1 MSTIHEQIDELL
13 AADLHGELSATERD
27 AFNAHLVDCAD
38 CRQAFQEEK
47 NMHKLLNETIAD
59 KKADPRFEQ
68 RMVSRFRDRVPQRPG
83 LVQLIMNLVRLRAV
97 QLTAAAALLLSMVQM
112 GRVITGESMS
122 PAARRED
129 VASTERSEL
138 MKSPSGVTRDS
149 GVLAYKSD
157 APGRGADQSAA
168 SKSTSVAGM
177 VAQNPAPPPQ
187 DKPQTETALPVTV
200 YSADVLTKQA
210 STAPKT
216 KKNETANDSAAPEAQ
231 TEATTERVITTGSYI
246 PTAETESAL
255 PAGTSPSSPG
265 PAANRKLVR
274 NATAELEVASF
285 EEAVQKITGF
295 AAEDKGYVAT
305 SSSEKQANGKLR
317 GQVVVKV
324 LPDNLDRF
332 LLKLRGLG
340 ELKNQALTT
349 EDVTKQYFDTES
361 RMKNARLMEQ
371 RLIEILKTKSKDVS
385 DLLEVEKEL
394 GRVREEIETMQ
405 GELKFM
411 DSQVQFA
418 TVTIQL
424 SEKNMNVPAAF
435 LLKERAQLA
444 LYATEVEKTYNDIK
458 ALASPKVQI
467 TNAQINRDN
476 TGRVSGY
483 VYMLIAPDESEAIIA
498 RVKAMARVENFQV
511 QTERV
516 AQGGDGLGE
525 NAKTERDK
533 VVLNVTISRE
543 EQEQALQQTTLRIR
557 SSEVNDKTK
566 ELRTLAEKQSGRIR
580 SSSFS
585 RDANGREYANV
596 SLRVPIKNY
605 SALMQSL
612 NTLGKVEDVT
622 VHRDDRPDSQ
632 VNQADAPADITI
644 QVYSQGNIVS
654 QETGIVATLRRT
666 IGQGAGALMWSARM
680 IGVAL
685 AFLAPWVLA
694 IVGVGWV
701 MRRVSRAR
709 RARKQLA
716 EERDGLS

>member
-1 MSTIHEQIDELL
+1 M
-13 AADLHGELSATERD
+13 
-27 AFNAHLVDCAD
+27 
-38 CRQAFQEEK
+38 
-47 NMHKLLNETIAD
+47 
-59 KKADPRFEQ
+59 
-68 RMVSRFRDRVPQRPG
+68 
-83 LVQLIMNLVRLRAV
+83 
-97 QLTAAAALLLSMVQM
+97 
-112 GRVITGESMS
+112 
-122 PAARRED
+122 
-129 VASTERSEL
+129 
-138 MKSPSGVTRDS
+138 
-149 GVLAYKSD
+149 
-157 APGRGADQSAA
+157 
-168 SKSTSVAGM
+168 
-177 VAQNPAPPPQ
+177 AQDPAPPPAEQ
-187 DKPQTETALPVTV
+187 MTNTPVEGLRQLPSFVGSTKTA
-200 YSADVLTKQA
+200 
-210 STAPKT
+210 
-216 KKNETANDSAAPEAQ
+216 EDSAAQPE
-231 TEATTERVITTGSYI
+231 TEATTERVEITGSYI

-255 PAGTSPSSPG
+255 PAAVYGAESQSIPA

-274 NATAELEVASF
+274 NATAELEVVSF

-295 AAEDKGYVAT
+295 AAEEKGYVAT
-305 SSSEKQANGKLR
+305 SSSEKQANGKLS
-317 GQVVVKV
+317 GEVVVKV

-332 LLKLRGLG
+332 LQKLRGIG

-349 EDVTKQYFDTES
+349 EDVTKAYFDTES
-361 RMKNARLMEQ
+361 RLKNARLMEQ
-371 RLIEILKTKSKDVS
+371 RLMEILKTKSKDVA
-385 DLLEVEKEL
+385 DLLKVEKEI
-394 GRVREEIETMQ
+394 GRVREEIEKMQ

-444 LYATEVEKTYNDIK
+444 LYAPEVEKTYNDIK

-483 VYMLIAPDESEAIIA
+483 VYMLIAPEESEAIIS
-498 RVKAMARVENFQV
+498 RVKSMARVENFQV
-511 QTERV
+511 QTERI

-543 EQEQALQQTTLRIR
+543 EQEQALQQTSLRIR
-557 SSEVNDKTK
+557 STDVNDRTK
-566 ELRTLAEKQSGRIR
+566 QLRDLAEKQNGRVR

-585 RDANGREYANV
+585 RDPNGREYANV
-596 SLRVPIKNY
+596 SLRVPMKNY

-612 NTLGKVEDVT
+612 NTLGKVENVSIQ
-622 VHRDDRPDSQ
+622 RNDRPDAQ
-632 VNQADAPADITI
+632 ANQADAPADISI

-654 QETGIVATLRRT
+654 QETGVIATLRRT
-666 IGQGAGALMWSARM
+666 IGQGAAALMWSARM

-701 MRRVSRAR
+701 MRRISRAR
-709 RARKQLA
+709 RARKQRA
-716 EERDGLS
+716 EEEGGLS

>member
-13 AADLHGELSATERD
+13 AADLHGELSATEREG
-27 AFNAHLVDCAD
+27 FHAHLVDCAE

-47 NMHKLLNETIAD
+47 NMHKVLNETLAG
-59 KKADPRFEQ
+59 KKADTGFEQ

-83 LVQLIMNLVRLRAV
+83 LVQLVTNLLRLRAV

-112 GRVITGESMS
+112 GRMITGESAS
-122 PAARRED
+122 PMVRRED
-129 VASTERSEL
+129 AISQPESEL
-138 MKSPSGVTRDS
+138 TKSAPGARRDS
-149 GVLAYKSD
+149 GMLAAKTDTS
-157 APGRGADQSAA
+157 GRGADQFA
-168 SKSTSVAGM
+168 SGNSTSAAGM
-177 VAQNPAPPPQ
+177 VAQNPAPPPAPVEASTERVIVSNSNIPT
-187 DKPQTETALPVTV
+187 DKLRANLPVTV
-200 YSADVLTKQA
+200 YSADTLQSKAKKTENKDERTPGE
-210 STAPKT
+210 STA
-216 KKNETANDSAAPEAQ
+216 
-231 TEATTERVITTGSYI
+231 
-246 PTAETESAL
+246 AES
-255 PAGTSPSSPG
+255 PDSPSTAAG
-265 PAANRKLVR
+265 LIANRKLVR
-274 NATAELEVASF
+274 NASAELEVVSF

-305 SSSEKQANGKLR
+305 SSSQKQANGKLS

-385 DLLEVEKEL
+385 DLLQVEKEL

-424 SEKNMNVPAAF
+424 SEKNMNIPAAF

-444 LYATEVEKTYNDIK
+444 LYAAEVEKTYNDIK

-467 TNAQINRDN
+467 TNAQVNRDN
-476 TGRVSGY
+476 TGRVSAY
-483 VYMLIAPDESEAIIA
+483 LYMLIAPEESEAIIS
-498 RVKAMARVENFQV
+498 RVKGMARVENFQV

-543 EQEQALQQTTLRIR
+543 EQEQSLQQSSLRVR
-557 SSEVNDKTK
+557 TVDVNDRTK
-566 ELRTLAEKQSGRIR
+566 QLRDLAEKQGGRIR

-585 RDANGREYANV
+585 RDPNGREIANV
-596 SLRVPIKNY
+596 LLRVPMKNY
-605 SALMQSL
+605 GALMESL
-612 NTLGKVEDVT
+612 NALGKVENVS
-622 VHRDDRPDSQ
+622 VQRVDRPDAQ
-632 VNQADAPADITI
+632 VNEADAPADITI

-654 QETGIVATLRRT
+654 QETGVMATLRRT

-685 AFLAPWVLA
+685 AFLVPWVLA
-694 IVGVGWV
+694 LVGVGWV

>member
-1 MSTIHEQIDELL
+1 MTTIHEQIDELL

-27 AFNAHLVDCAD
+27 AFHAHLVDCAE

-47 NMHKLLNETIAD
+47 NMHKILNETFAD
-59 KKADPRFEQ
+59 KKADGGFEQ
-68 RMVSRFRDRVPQRPG
+68 RMVARFRDRVPQRPG
-83 LVQLIMNLVRLRAV
+83 LVQLITNLVRLRAV

-112 GRVITGESMS
+112 GRVITGESATPMV
-122 PAARRED
+122 RRED
-129 VASTERSEL
+129 GTTLADAER
-138 MKSPSGVTRDS
+138 MKSAPGDRRDFKS
-149 GVLAYKSD
+149 LAAKTD
-157 APGRGADQSAA
+157 APGRGVDQFASSSSTADG
-168 SKSTSVAGM
+168 TM
-177 VAQNPAPPPQ
+177 AQNPAAPPAQ
-187 DKPQTETALPVTV
+187 DKAETETALPVTV
-200 YSADVLTKQA
+200 YSAEILQRQG
-210 STAPKT
+210 STAKT
-216 KKNETANDSAAPEAQ
+216 KKNETKDEGSPVGEFYEEAPE
-231 TEATTERVITTGSYI
+231 
-246 PTAETESAL
+246 
-255 PAGTSPSSPG
+255 SPSTTAG
-265 PAANRKLVR
+265 PTANRKLVR
-274 NATAELEVASF
+274 NATAELEVVSF
-285 EEAVQKITGF
+285 QDAVQKITGF
-295 AAEDKGYVAT
+295 AAEEKGYVAT

-340 ELKNQALTT
+340 ELKNQALST
-349 EDVTKQYFDTES
+349 EDVTKAYFDTES

-371 RLIEILKTKSKDVS
+371 RLIEILKTKSKDVA
-385 DLLEVEKEL
+385 DLLAVEKEL

-418 TVTIQL
+418 TVTVQL
-424 SEKNMNVPAAF
+424 SEKNMNIPAAF

-444 LYATEVEKTYNDIK
+444 LYAAEVEKTYNDIK

-476 TGRVSGY
+476 TGRVSAFIY
-483 VYMLIAPDESEAIIA
+483 VLIAPEESEAIIS
-498 RVKAMARVENFQV
+498 RVKGMARVENFQV

-533 VVLNVTISRE
+533 VVLNITISRE
-543 EQEQALQQTTLRIR
+543 EQEQSLQQTTLRIR

-566 ELRTLAEKQSGRIR
+566 ELRELAEKQSGRIR

-585 RDANGREYANV
+585 RDSNGREYANI
-596 SLRVPIKNY
+596 SLRVPMKNY

-612 NTLGKVEDVT
+612 DTLGKVEDVT

-632 VNQADAPADITI
+632 GNQADAPADITI

-666 IGQGAGALMWSARM
+666 IGQGAMALMWSARM

-694 IVGVGWV
+694 LVGAGLIA
-701 MRRVSRAR
+701 RRVSRAR
-709 RARKQLA
+709 RTRKQRA
-716 EERDGLS
+716 EEQDGM

>member
-1 MSTIHEQIDELL
+1 MPTIHEQIDELL
-13 AADLHGELSATERD
+13 AADLHGELSAAERD
-27 AFNAHLVDCAD
+27 AFHGHLVDCAD

-59 KKADPRFEQ
+59 KKADAGFEQ
-68 RMVSRFRDRVPQRPG
+68 RMIARFRDRVPQRPG
-83 LVQLIMNLVRLRAV
+83 LVQLITNLVRLRAV

-112 GRVITGESMS
+112 GRMITGES
-122 PAARRED
+122 AAPMVRRED
-129 VASTERSEL
+129 ATSTQESEL
-138 MKSPSGVTRDS
+138 AKSPPGPLRNSVALTAKTDSQGRGVDQFASSISAPAS
-149 GVLAYKSD
+149 GVLAPPPAQDKAERD
-157 APGRGADQSAA
+157 VSAA
-168 SKSTSVAGM
+168 KL
-177 VAQNPAPPPQ
+177 
-187 DKPQTETALPVTV
+187 KK
-200 YSADVLTKQA
+200 ADFKDEQ
-210 STAPKT
+210 SP
-216 KKNETANDSAAPEAQ
+216 NEP
-231 TEATTERVITTGSYI
+231 R

-255 PAGTSPSSPG
+255 PPSPG
-265 PAANRKLVR
+265 PTANRKLVR
-274 NATAELEVASF
+274 NATAELEVISF
-285 EEAVQKITGF
+285 DDAVQKITGF
-295 AAEDKGYVAT
+295 AAEEKGYVST

-317 GQVVVKV
+317 GEIVVKV

-349 EDVTKQYFDTES
+349 EDVTKAYFDTES

-371 RLIEILKTKSKDVS
+371 RLIEILKTKSKDVA

-418 TVTIQL
+418 TVTVQL
-424 SEKNMNVPAAF
+424 SEKNMNIPAAF

-476 TGRVSGY
+476 TGRVSAY
-483 VYMLIAPDESEAIIA
+483 VYVLIAPEESEAIIS
-498 RVKAMARVENFQV
+498 RVKGMARVENFQV

-525 NAKTERDK
+525 SAKTERDK
-533 VVLNVTISRE
+533 VVLNITISRE
-543 EQEQALQQTTLRIR
+543 EQEQSLQQTTLRIR

-566 ELRTLAEKQSGRIR
+566 ELRELAEKQSGRIR

-585 RDANGREYANV
+585 RDSNGREYANV
-596 SLRVPIKNY
+596 SLRVPMKNY
-605 SALMQSL
+605 GALMQSL

-622 VHRDDRPDSQ
+622 VRRDDRPDSQ

-654 QETGIVATLRRT
+654 EETGVIATLRRT
-666 IGQGAGALMWSARM
+666 IGQGAAALMWSARM

-709 RARKQLA
+709 RARR
-716 EERDGLS
+716 ERVSDDREG

>member
-1 MSTIHEQIDELL
+1 MPTIHEQIDELL
-13 AADLHGELSATERD
+13 AADLHGELGDAERN
-27 AFNAHLVDCAD
+27 AFHAHLVDCAD
-38 CRQAFQEEK
+38 CRQAFQEEN

-59 KKADPRFEQ
+59 KKADTGFEQ
-68 RMVSRFRDRVPQRPG
+68 RMISRFRDRAPQRPG
-83 LVQLIMNLVRLRAV
+83 LIQLVMNLVRLRAV
-97 QLTAAAALLLSMVQM
+97 QLTAAAALLLSLLQM
-112 GRVITGESMS
+112 GRMITGESMT
-122 PAARRED
+122 
-129 VASTERSEL
+129 STVQRDDGTSQSEVV
-138 MKSPSGVTRDS
+138 KRPSSVTRDS

-157 APGRGADQSAA
+157 APGRGPDQSTTTN
-168 SKSTSVAGM
+168 STTVAGV
-177 VAQNPAPPPQ
+177 VAQNPAPPPAPKEATTERQ
-187 DKPQTETALPVTV
+187 MVTGSFIPAKPGDKLPAT
-200 YSADVLTKQA
+200 YSADALQA
-210 STAPKT
+210 KT
-216 KKNETANDSAAPEAQ
+216 KKNENKDEKSTVEEKPESQDSAS
-231 TEATTERVITTGSYI
+231 TTVG
-246 PTAETESAL
+246 PT
-255 PAGTSPSSPG
+255 
-265 PAANRKLVR
+265 ANRKLVR

-295 AAEDKGYVAT
+295 AAEDKGYVST
-305 SSSEKQANGKLR
+305 SSSEKQANGKLS

-324 LPDNLDRF
+324 LPDNLDKF

-349 EDVTKQYFDTES
+349 EDVTKAYYDTES

-371 RLIEILKTKSKDVS
+371 RLIEILKTKSKDVA

-411 DSQVQFA
+411 DSQVSFA

-444 LYATEVEKTYNDIK
+444 LYATEVEKTYNEIK

-483 VYMLIAPDESEAIIA
+483 VYMLIAPEESEGIIS
-498 RVKAMARVENFQV
+498 RVKGMARVENFQV
-511 QTERV
+511 QTERI

-533 VVLNVTISRE
+533 VVLNITISRE

-557 SSEVNDKTK
+557 STEVNDKTK
-566 ELRTLAEKQSGRIR
+566 ELRDLAEKQSGRIR

-585 RDANGREYANV
+585 RDANGHEYANV
-596 SLRVPIKNY
+596 SLRVPMKNY
-605 SALMQSL
+605 NALMQSL
-612 NTLGKVEDVT
+612 NALGKVEDVA
-622 VHRDDRPDSQ
+622 VRRDDRPDSQ
-632 VNQADAPADITI
+632 ASQADAPADVTI

-654 QETGIVATLRRT
+654 QETGVIATLRRT

-680 IGVAL
+680 IGVAV

-694 IVGVGWV
+694 FVGLGWV

-709 RARKQLA
+709 RARKPRA

>member
-1 MSTIHEQIDELL
+1 MPTIHEQIDELL
-13 AADLHGELSATERD
+13 AADLHGELSAAERD
-27 AFNAHLVDCAD
+27 AFHAHLVDCAD

-59 KKADPRFEQ
+59 KKADTGFEQ
-68 RMVSRFRDRVPQRPG
+68 RMVARFRDRVPQRPG
-83 LVQLIMNLVRLRAV
+83 LVQLVMNLVRLRAV

-112 GRVITGESMS
+112 GRMITGESMTPKVYREDATTVPQS
-122 PAARRED
+122 PPSNSAPGARRD
-129 VASTERSEL
+129 IQMLAAKTD
-138 MKSPSGVTRDS
+138 TR
-149 GVLAYKSD
+149 
-157 APGRGADQSAA
+157 GRGADESATTN
-168 SKSTSVAGM
+168 STSVAGI
-177 VAQNPAPPPQ
+177 VAQNPAPPPAQ
-187 DKPQTETALPVTV
+187 DIALKTPVDALRQLPSSVASTKSKKAETKDEKT
-200 YSADVLTKQA
+200 SAESTAESPEESA
-210 STAPKT
+210 STA
-216 KKNETANDSAAPEAQ
+216 
-231 TEATTERVITTGSYI
+231 
-246 PTAETESAL
+246 
-255 PAGTSPSSPG
+255 G
-265 PAANRKLVR
+265 PIANRKLVR

-295 AAEDKGYVAT
+295 AAEEKGYVST
-305 SSSEKQANGKLR
+305 SSSEKQANGKLS

-324 LPDNLDRF
+324 LPDNLDKF

-349 EDVTKQYFDTES
+349 EDVTKAYFDTES

-371 RLIEILKTKSKDVS
+371 RLIEILKTKSKDVA

-418 TVTIQL
+418 TVTIQF

-444 LYATEVEKTYNDIK
+444 LYAPEVEKTYNDIK

-467 TNAQINRDN
+467 TNAQITRDN

-483 VYMLIAPDESEAIIA
+483 VYMLIAPEESEAIIA
-498 RVKAMARVENFQV
+498 RVKGMARVENFQV

-533 VVLNVTISRE
+533 VVLNITISRE

-566 ELRTLAEKQSGRIR
+566 ELRELAEKQSGRIR

-596 SLRVPIKNY
+596 SLRVPMKNY

-612 NTLGKVEDVT
+612 NTLGKVEDVA
-622 VHRDDRPDSQ
+622 VRRDDRPDAQ
-632 VNQADAPADITI
+632 GNQADAPADITI

-666 IGQGAGALMWSARM
+666 IGQGAGAIMWSARM

-694 IVGVGWV
+694 LVGVGWV
-701 MRRVSRAR
+701 TRRVSKAR
-709 RARKQLA
+709 RARKQRVD
-716 EERDGLS
+716 EQDRLS